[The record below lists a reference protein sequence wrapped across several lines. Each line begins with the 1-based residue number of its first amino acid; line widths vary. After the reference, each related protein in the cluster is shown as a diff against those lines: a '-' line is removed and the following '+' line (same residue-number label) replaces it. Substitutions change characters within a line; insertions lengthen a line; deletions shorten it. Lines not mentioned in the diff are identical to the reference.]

1 MTGLLPSMQFD
12 TFSTLMAINRRWPVE
27 YGKIAQML
35 LAISFDPRR
44 GGFAVLNHYS
54 EGVDLELTRGTE
66 KLAVEVKTTEGDA
79 FTLSEKDILGLQ
91 AKSRNDGYSPTVA
104 ALRLQRSADWVI
116 GNAHKLIV
124 GSYTCDRL
132 ALDSIT
138 EIEGIAKI
146 QFEKAVVE
154 LEHGVLYPPT
164 GSPLDFLSSVLK
176 NESR

>member
-1 MTGLLPSMQFD
+1 MRFD
-12 TFSTLMAINRRWPVE
+12 TFSALMAIHRRWPVE

-54 EGVDLELTRGTE
+54 EGVDLELTRGLE
-66 KLAVEVKTTEGDA
+66 KFAMEVKTTEGDA

-91 AKSRNDGYSPTVA
+91 AKSRNDGYTPTVA

-116 GNAHKLIV
+116 GNAHKLII

-132 ALDSIT
+132 ALDSIA
-138 EIEGIAKI
+138 EIEGVAKI
-146 QFEKAVVE
+146 HFERTVTE
-154 LEHGVLYPPT
+154 LEHSVLHPPT
-164 GSPLDFLSSVLK
+164 GAPLDFLASLLK